1 MTFLLLHGALGDHPT
16 REPLRAHLDRP
27 RVAIDV
33 EGHGALAPATGP
45 LRLARFVE
53 QTITW
58 LTEHGPAHLF
68 GYSMGGYV
76 ALVAGERPLLDG
88 DTLAASLVA
97 FVTAS
102 G

>member
-1 MTFLLLHGALGDHPT
+1 
-16 REPLRAHLDRP
+16 
-27 RVAIDV
+27 
-33 EGHGALAPATGP
+33 
-45 LRLARFVE
+45 
-53 QTITW
+53 
-58 LTEHGPAHLF
+58 
-68 GYSMGGYV
+68 MGGYV